1 VVNSWGGPD
10 ILQLPHFMAIDSR
23 GVLYVAE
30 VNGKRVQKFVHKGGE
45 KTLVVPKYE
54 SGIALQLLRK

>member
-1 VVNSWGGPD
+1 VMNLAAGEYSAEWLNVVGGE
-10 ILQLPHFMAIDSR
+10 
-23 GVLYVAE
+23 VASLE
-30 VNGKRVQKFVHKGGE
+30 KFVHKGGE